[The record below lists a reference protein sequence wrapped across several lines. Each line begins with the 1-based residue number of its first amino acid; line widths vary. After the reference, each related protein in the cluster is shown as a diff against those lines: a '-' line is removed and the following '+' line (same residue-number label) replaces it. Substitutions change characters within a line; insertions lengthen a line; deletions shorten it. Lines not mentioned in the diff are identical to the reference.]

1 MMLKLWLNSKY
12 KKTTCLSRICCQIK
26 HEDVPQNQWIQQTY
40 WRDVIVQ
47 QLAVSARKNPGMIVK
62 QKIIKMQSGWWFE
75 PL

>member
-1 MMLKLWLNSKY
+1 MVEFKIQ

-62 QKIIKMQSGWWFE
+62 QKSSKCNLVGGLNPSE
-75 PL
+75 KY